1 MAEDSSSHSTP
12 VPVAA
17 WLAARPDVE
26 TVVVATPDVNGVL
39 RGKAVPRVRAEKID
53 AGGAAVPLSMP
64 TVDFIGEEIP
74 GCREVLATGDGDIFV
89 HRVPRPPFVSAADPA
104 TAIVLTDMAWPDGRP
119 VETACRHI
127 LQSVV
132 ADYAAAGLRP
142 VAALEVEFYL
152 YDPARPGLHLPRH
165 PLTGREMFG
174 RDPCHVQEFEVFGPF
189 FRDIRSA
196 CAAADVEV
204 TGYGSENGTGMF
216 EVNLGHTADVMKAA
230 DDLTILRLM
239 IRDVARRHGFG
250 ATFMPRPF
258 EGLDGAGLHLHF
270 SVLDAAGRNIFDDGT
285 PAGSAALGH
294 AVAGILHRAPEMQLV
309 MAPHYSSYRR
319 LAGNAYA
326 PTMLAWGHDN
336 RFLPIRIPGGP
347 AVARRIEHR
356 IGGADANPYLL
367 TALVL
372 RAALDGIGAA
382 TPPPPPVAGAP
393 NDGAFAT
400 VPTAMPEAIARFRDS
415 DWVRGAIP
423 PLFHE
428 AYVAA
433 KQQEHDRLAAHVSQ
447 FEIDIFRDRI

>member
-1 MAEDSSSHSTP
+1 MTDDTASKAGRQ
-12 VPVAA
+12 PVAD
-17 WLAARPDVE
+17 WLCAHPAVE
-26 TVVVATPDVNGVL
+26 TVVIATPDVNGVL
-39 RGKAVPRVRAEKID
+39 RGKAVPRAHAAKID

-89 HRVPRPPFVSAADPA
+89 HRVSRPPFVSAADPA
-104 TAIVLTDMAWPDGRP
+104 TAVVLVDMAWPDGRP

-127 LQSVV
+127 LHAVI
-132 ADYAAAGLRP
+132 ADYAAAGLCP

-165 PLTGREMFG
+165 PVTGREMFG
-174 RDPCHVQEFEVFGPF
+174 RDPCHVQEFEVFGPL
-189 FRDIRSA
+189 FRDIRAA
-196 CAAADVEV
+196 CAAAEVEV
-204 TGYGSENGTGMF
+204 TGYGSENGTAMF

-239 IRDVARRHGFG
+239 IRDIARRHGFG

-270 SVLDAAGRNIFDDGT
+270 SVLDGQGRNIFDDGT
-285 PAGSAALGH
+285 PRGAAALGH
-294 AVAGILHRAPEMQLV
+294 AVAGILNRAAEMQLV

-347 AVARRIEHR
+347 GTARRIEHR

-372 RAALDGIGAA
+372 RAALDGIRGAE
-382 TPPPPPVAGAP
+382 PPPPPVTGAP
-393 NDGAFAT
+393 DDADLAT
-400 VPTAMPEAIARFRDS
+400 VPTTMPEAIARFRDS
-415 DWVRGAIP
+415 AWLRGVIP

-433 KQQEHDRLAAHVSQ
+433 KTQEHDRLAAHVSQ